1 MEANRNL
8 FEEMNKRQEL
18 KHYSL
23 YLDGYDGYNI
33 VCKSIEIKE
42 L

>member
-8 FEEMNKRQEL
+8 FEEMNKNQEL

-33 VCKSIEIKE
+33 VCKSIEIKD